1 MRVLVTNDDGL
12 HAPGLAHLASA
23 AVAAGHDVIAVAPEE
38 NKSGASAAIGDLGE
52 QSAIRCRRM
61 ELDRAPDVEA
71 YALDGAPAL
80 CVIVSLLETFG
91 DRPDVVLS
99 GINPGLNTGRSA
111 THSGTVGAVLTAAN
125 FGVSGVA
132 VSIAGHEPQ
141 VENWESAA
149 AIGVQVLEWV
159 GSRDSL
165 TSVNVNVPDLPPSE
179 LGEPSVGDL
188 GTVGAIHTEIA
199 YRDDEWLRLGFK
211 ETDIEL
217 PERSDTR
224 LVADGH
230 VAVTPIVGIRA
241 VGLDETDTA
250 ELLRSADLG
259 GGDTE

>member
-12 HAPGLAHLASA
+12 HAPGLAHLANA
-23 AVAAGHDVIAVAPEE
+23 AIDAGHDVIAVAPEE
-38 NKSGASAAIGDLGE
+38 NRSGAAAAIGDLGE

-61 ELDRAPDVEA
+61 ELDRAPGVEA

-132 VSIAGHEPQ
+132 VSISGHEPE
-141 VENWESAA
+141 VRNWDVAA
-149 AIGVQVLEWV
+149 RIGVQVLDWAA
-159 GSRDSL
+159 SRDAL
-165 TSVNVNVPDLPPSE
+165 TSVNVNVPDLPAGE
-179 LGEPSVGDL
+179 LEEPAVGDI

-199 YRDDEWLRLGFK
+199 YRDEEWLHLGFK
-211 ETDIEL
+211 ETDVEL
-217 PERSDTR
+217 PAGSDTR
-224 LVADGH
+224 LVSDGH
-230 VAVTPIVGIRA
+230 VAVTPIVGLRA
-241 VGLDETDTA
+241 AVLAKHEADG
-250 ELLRSADLG
+250 LLRSAGPG